1 MGSCVSK
8 SDGVPALQPK
18 ISKPVVKVAAP
29 VPEVPV
35 VPVFVDV
42 PLEEI
47 RSYEK
52 STACSDVVCA
62 GLVAVAAVAVVILTN
77 A

>member
-8 SDGVPALQPK
+8 SDAVPALQPK
-18 ISKPVVKVAAP
+18 VSKPVVKLVVP
-29 VPEVPV
+29 VPEVPA
-35 VPVFVDV
+35 VPIFVDV

-47 RSYEK
+47 RPYEK
-52 STACSDVVCA
+52 STVCSDVVCA